1 MLHPIQ
7 LINMEVNEKTYFDKK
22 RKAETREVMK
32 SAGFFDG
39 RFRQRTVENPK
50 FKKPKH
56 KKQIFE

>member
-1 MLHPIQ
+1 
-7 LINMEVNEKTYFDKK
+7 MEVNEKTYFDKK